1 MSPSYNNRNVVLCM
15 CESAVYLVQGGRKEK
30 IMDEAISI
38 EDKDG
43 RLIVVGVLGEREE
56 IPRGRIIKMDMGRH
70 EILVTMR

>member
-1 MSPSYNNRNVVLCM
+1 M